1 VGVAATRIGELSLSE
16 RSAQALDASLR
27 WTRAFARDAVR
38 LSQPDDPAELEADRV
53 ADSVMQSLSAR
64 SEPSGE
70 TMKADSSGRAEAS
83 PERSPDG
90 SLDTASK
97 NRFQP
102 HFGDLSEVRIH
113 TDTAAAATAHDLGAR
128 AVTIGNDISFAS
140 GRYAPESA
148 EGQRLLAHELAH
160 VKSPMARSGVV
171 HRDLA
176 GYTSEHTDVDTSSI
190 GPEGGSVILD
200 VTSADASAIASALS
214 ALRSAGKIGSATR
227 GDLQRF
233 WATGATQAEVEAAF
247 TAAGFPKAHD
257 MAVSLLDGTR
267 IAIYSHNDKVYIPG
281 LIWDTTISD
290 TSQNVSVQTKRGL
303 TNAER
308 TAAQEVFGNS
318 LNYDSIVLEEDAVM
332 SIGGFA
338 RTTPWTINFPVGTL
352 SGGMDLPW
360 LLHEM
365 GHTWEYAHGVS
376 MATTLYHAIR
386 GVYYYGGEPELARRT
401 ASGQGL
407 ASFNTEQQADIAK
420 DAYAALHGVGT
431 VAVFLAYI
439 NEFHTGYR

>member
-1 VGVAATRIGELSLSE
+1 M
-16 RSAQALDASLR
+16 
-27 WTRAFARDAVR
+27 RAFAPDNVR
-38 LSQPDDPAELEADRV
+38 LSQPGDAAELAADRV
-53 ADSVMQSLSAR
+53 ADSVMQSLSA
-64 SEPSGE
+64 SPAASNDIV
-70 TMKADSSGRAEAS
+70 TADSSGLTDAS
-83 PERSPDG
+83 RERSPEG
-90 SLDTASK
+90 SLDTASRS
-97 NRFQP
+97 RFQP

-113 TDTAAAATAHDLGAR
+113 TDPEAAATARDLGAN
-128 AVTIGNDISFAS
+128 AVTIGNDIAFAS
-140 GRYAPESA
+140 GKYAPGST

-160 VKSPMARSGVV
+160 VKSPMANSGVV

-176 GYTSEHTDVDTSSI
+176 GYTRQHTDVDTSSI

-200 VTSADASAIASALS
+200 VTSADASAIATALS
-214 ALRSAGKIGSATR
+214 ALTTAGKISSATR

-257 MAVSLLDGTR
+257 MAVSLLDGSR
-267 IAIYSHNDKVYIPG
+267 IAIYSHNEKIYMPG

-290 TSQNVSVQTKRGL
+290 TNQNVSVQTRRGL

-318 LNYDSIVLEEDAVM
+318 LNYDSITLEEDPLMA
-332 SIGGFA
+332 IGGFA
-338 RTTPWTINFPVGTL
+338 RTTPWTINFPVGQL
-352 SGGMDLPW
+352 SGGLNLLW

-386 GVYYYGGEPELARRT
+386 GVYDYGGEAELARRT
-401 ASGQGL
+401 ANGQGL

-420 DAYAALHGVGT
+420 DAYSALHGVGT
-431 VAVFLAYI
+431 KAVYLPYI